1 MRGPGR
7 IVMRGLGRIVMG
19 RRVLLATPA
28 LLPGLAQAQGMRP
41 VTITVPFP
49 PGGSTDVTAR
59 ILAERMAGPLG
70 LPVQVENRPGA
81 ATVIGAEYVA
91 RSTPDGHT
99 VLIASGSTLTIN
111 PHIVRNLPYK
121 AEDFTPVTLIS
132 TLPFAIVARP
142 DGAPN
147 LEALMAR
154 ARANP
159 AVVTYGTNGP
169 SSFNNIAM
177 LLVNEAFGVRMQ
189 DVTYRGDAAQ
199 VADFLGG
206 RLELLMVGGSTGLAM
221 HRAGTGR
228 ILAWTG
234 DRRMPGNEDVPL
246 VADFRPGTVA
256 QTWFGLLVPARTPAA
271 MVQRLNAAAIQA
283 IRTDDFRTRL
293 LAEGIFAIGSSPE
306 DFASFLRTESE
317 RWGPLL
323 RRMDISG

>member
-1 MRGPGR
+1 MS
-7 IVMRGLGRIVMG
+7 VT
-19 RRVLLATPA
+19 RRAFLAAPA
-28 LLPGLAQAQGMRP
+28 LLPLGVQAQSRP

-91 RSTPDGHT
+91 RAAPDGHT

-111 PHIVRNLPYK
+111 PHIVRNIPYRM
-121 AEDFTPVTLIS
+121 EDFAPVTLIS

-142 DGAPN
+142 DGPPT
-147 LEALMAR
+147 LEALMQR

-159 AVVTYGTNGP
+159 GAVTYGTNGP

-189 DVTYRGDAAQ
+189 DITYRGDAAQ

-206 RLELLMVGGSTGLAM
+206 RLDLLMVGGSTGLAH

-234 DRRMPGNEDVPL
+234 DRRMPGNEEVPL

-256 QTWFGLLVPARTPAA
+256 QTWFGLLVPARTPPA
-271 MVQRLNAAAIQA
+271 MVQRLNGAATQA
-283 IRTDDFRTRL
+283 IRTDEFRARL
-293 LAEGIFAIGSSPE
+293 LAEGIFAIGSSAE
-306 DFASFLRTESE
+306 EFATFLRTESD

-323 RRMDISG
+323 RRMDITG

>member
-1 MRGPGR
+1 M
-7 IVMRGLGRIVMG
+7 MTAT
-19 RRVLLATPA
+19 RRALLAAPA
-28 LLPGLAQAQGMRP
+28 LLPFAAQAQSRP

-59 ILAERMAGPLG
+59 ILAERMAAPLG

-91 RSTPDGHT
+91 RAAPDGHT
-99 VLIASGSTLTIN
+99 VLISSGSTLTIN
-111 PHIVRNLPYK
+111 PHIVRNIPYRV
-121 AEDFTPVTLIS
+121 EDFAPVTLIS

-142 DGAPN
+142 DGPPT
-147 LEALMAR
+147 LPALMER

-159 AVVTYGTNGP
+159 GAVTYGTNGP

-189 DVTYRGDAAQ
+189 DITYRGDAAQ

-206 RLELLMVGGSTGLAM
+206 RLDLLMVGGSTGLQH

-256 QTWFGLLVPARTPAA
+256 QTWFGLLVPARTPPP
-271 MVQRLNAAAIQA
+271 MVQRLNAAAVQA
-283 IRTDDFRTRL
+283 IRTDEFRARL
-293 LAEGIFAIGSSPE
+293 LAEGIFAIGSSAE
-306 DFASFLRTESE
+306 EFATFLRTESD

-323 RRMDISG
+323 RRMDITG

>member
-1 MRGPGR
+1 MS
-7 IVMRGLGRIVMG
+7 VT
-19 RRVLLATPA
+19 RRAFLAAPA
-28 LLPGLAQAQGMRP
+28 LLPLGVQAQSRP

-91 RSTPDGHT
+91 RAAPDGHT

-111 PHIVRNLPYK
+111 PHIVRNIPYRM
-121 AEDFTPVTLIS
+121 EDFAPVTLIS

-142 DGAPN
+142 DGPST
-147 LEALMAR
+147 LPALMER

-159 AVVTYGTNGP
+159 GAVTYGTNGP

-189 DVTYRGDAAQ
+189 DITYRGDASQ

-206 RLELLMVGGSTGLAM
+206 RLDLLMVGGSTGLAH

-234 DRRMPGNEDVPL
+234 DRRMPGNEEVPL

-256 QTWFGLLVPARTPAA
+256 QTWFGLLVPARTPPA
-271 MVQRLNAAAIQA
+271 MVQRLNGAATQA
-283 IRTDDFRTRL
+283 IRTDEFRARL
-293 LAEGIFAIGSSPE
+293 LAEGIFAIGSSAE
-306 DFASFLRTESE
+306 EFATFLRTESD

-323 RRMDISG
+323 RRMDITG

>member
-1 MRGPGR
+1 MN
-7 IVMRGLGRIVMG
+7 
-19 RRVLLATPA
+19 RRALLAAPA
-28 LLPGLAQAQGMRP
+28 LLPGAALAQGMPATRP

-81 ATVIGAEYVA
+81 ATVIGADYVA
-91 RSTPDGHT
+91 RSAPDGHT

-111 PHIVRNLPYK
+111 PHIVRNIPYRS
-121 AEDFTPVTLIS
+121 EDFAPVTLIS

-142 DGAPN
+142 DGPPT

-159 AVVTYGTNGP
+159 GAITYGTNGP

-189 DVTYRGDAAQ
+189 DITYRGDAAQ

-206 RLELLMVGGSTGLAM
+206 RLDLLMVGGSTGLAH

-234 DRRMPGNEDVPL
+234 DRRMPGNEEVPL
-246 VADFRPGTVA
+246 VQDFRPGVQA
-256 QTWFGLLVPARTPAA
+256 QTYFGLLVPARSPAA
-271 MVQRLNAAAIQA
+271 MVQRLNAAAVAA
-283 IRTDDFRTRL
+283 IRTEEFRTRL

-306 DFASFLRTESE
+306 DFANFLRTESE

-323 RRMDISG
+323 RRMDITG

>member
-1 MRGPGR
+1 MS
-7 IVMRGLGRIVMG
+7 VT
-19 RRVLLATPA
+19 RRAFLAAPA
-28 LLPGLAQAQGMRP
+28 LLPLGAQAQSRP

-59 ILAERMAGPLG
+59 ILADRMAGPLG

-91 RSTPDGHT
+91 RATPDGHT

-111 PHIVRNLPYK
+111 PHIVRNIPYRM
-121 AEDFTPVTLIS
+121 EDFAPVTLIS

-142 DGAPN
+142 DGPPT
-147 LEALMAR
+147 LPALMER

-159 AVVTYGTNGP
+159 GAITYGTNGP

-189 DVTYRGDAAQ
+189 DITYRGDASQ

-206 RLELLMVGGSTGLAM
+206 RLDLLMVGGSTGLAM
-221 HRAGTGR
+221 HRSGQGR
-228 ILAWTG
+228 ILAWTS

-256 QTWFGLLVPARTPAA
+256 QTWFGLLVAARTPPA
-271 MVQRLNAAAIQA
+271 MVQRLNGAATQA
-283 IRTDDFRTRL
+283 IRTDEFRTRL
-293 LAEGIFAIGSSPE
+293 LAEGIFAVGSSPE
-306 DFASFLRTESE
+306 DFATFLRTESD

-323 RRMDISG
+323 RRMDITG

>member
-1 MRGPGR
+1 MPT
-7 IVMRGLGRIVMG
+7 
-19 RRVLLATPA
+19 RRAMLAAPMLALPA
-28 LLPGLAQAQGMRP
+28 RAQPRPPAEPSRP

-59 ILAERMAGPLG
+59 LLAERMAGPLG
-70 LPVQVENRPGA
+70 LPMQIENRPGA

-91 RSTPDGHT
+91 RSAPDGHT

-111 PHIVRNLPYK
+111 PHIVRNIPYRQ
-121 AEDFTPVTLIS
+121 ADFAPVTLIS

-142 DGAPN
+142 DGPAS
-147 LEALMAR
+147 LQALMTQAATR
-154 ARANP
+154 P
-159 AVVTYGTNGP
+159 FTYGTNGP

-177 LLVNEAFGVRMQ
+177 ALVNDAFGVRMT
-189 DVTYRGDAAQ
+189 DITYRGDSQQ

-206 RLELLMVGGSTGLAM
+206 RLDLLVVGGATGLAQ

-234 DRRMPGNEDVPL
+234 DRRMPGNEEVPL
-246 VADFRPGTVA
+246 VADFRPDVVA

-271 MVQRLNAAAIQA
+271 MVQRLNAAAVQA
-283 IRTDDFRTRL
+283 IRTDDMRARL
-293 LAEGIFAIGSSPE
+293 LADGMFAAGSSPE
-306 DFASFLRTESE
+306 EFVAFLARESD

-323 RRMDISG
+323 RRLDLSG